1 MTEVSFQCNQSPM
14 SKFHQQP
21 IRYKTTFLAYS
32 TSSIGFLYDY
42 PNFSHF
48 FVRQRNSGKPSLRLS
63 RLLNLILYA
72 TTDQAIHSFPSGQ
85 LITKDRT
92 SSAVNV
98 EKTIQ
103 QTSKVGKMSIVLT
116 NTAHIAA
123 RG

>member
-1 MTEVSFQCNQSPM
+1 M
-14 SKFHQQP
+14 QP
-21 IRYKTTFLAYS
+21 ITNVQVSSATNKIQNYIFS
-32 TSSIGFLYDY
+32 IFTSSIGFLYDY